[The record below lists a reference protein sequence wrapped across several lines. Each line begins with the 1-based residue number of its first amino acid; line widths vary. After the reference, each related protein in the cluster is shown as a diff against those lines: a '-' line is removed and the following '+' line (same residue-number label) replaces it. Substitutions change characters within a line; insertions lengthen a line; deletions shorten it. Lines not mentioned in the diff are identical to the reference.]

1 MNLGRKAR
9 PMKTAPMY
17 TPTRRE
23 VTPVISATAML
34 DE

>member
-1 MNLGRKAR
+1 MNLGRNAR
-9 PMKTAPMY
+9 PTKTAPIY